1 MNISDDA
8 KDLLR
13 FMCEKGGAISSS
25 DTGIWTCDSDIHWR
39 ECNNHRDK
47 AKSDDVID
55 ELKKNK
61 FIKSKKLER
70 ERLTKFERE
79 MGMTSDSGKGYE
91 VTSTGYDYNDEIKR

>member
-25 DTGIWTCDSDIHWR
+25 DIGIWSWPDEIKWR
-39 ECNNHRDK
+39 GCNNHREK
-47 AKSDDVID
+47 AKNDDATD

-61 FIKSKKLER
+61 FIRSKSI
-70 ERLTKFERE
+70 RLTKFDRQC
-79 MGMTSDSGKGYE
+79 GMTDDGQKGYE
-91 VTSTGYDYNDEIKR
+91 VTSTGYDYNDEINK